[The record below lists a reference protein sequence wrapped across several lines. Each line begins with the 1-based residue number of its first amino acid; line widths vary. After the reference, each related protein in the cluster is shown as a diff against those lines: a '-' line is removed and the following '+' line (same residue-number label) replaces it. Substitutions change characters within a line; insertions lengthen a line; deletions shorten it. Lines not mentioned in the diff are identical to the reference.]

1 MRRSSIIS
9 IGVYILYI
17 LYGIF
22 WIFVYFDNKAN
33 PPENPVTHLEHIV
46 GGGLILIGLIA
57 IGIKSLHLCTGLG
70 IFSIVCALLDF
81 FGVYMIW
88 WIFVLD
94 TVPLDKWLIELNAE
108 ELTRAIP
115 YIILSL
121 VPAIACVSN
130 LISSARE

>member
-22 WIFVYFDNKAN
+22 WIFAYFYNMSIPTEK
-33 PPENPVTHLEHIV
+33 PVMHLEHLV
-46 GGGLILIGLIA
+46 GCGFILIGLIA
-57 IGIKSLHLCTGLG
+57 IGIKSLHLRTGLG

-81 FGVYMIW
+81 FGVYLIW

-94 TVPLDKWLIELNAE
+94 TVPLDKWLVELNAE

-115 YIILSL
+115 FIILSL